1 LLLPEAVFGA
11 GNVTVIEEEGNITI
25 RGDRQ
30 ANAVVIDVA
39 TVSGEDGTTINGGSD
54 PLEIPPDGGLDIGLN
69 GGDDFLDLQDVHR
82 TFLHIQMGKGNDV
95 LVFADAGAS
104 GECTVDMG
112 KGDDTVVGDFI
123 EDCGGGLTVDT
134 AQGNDFLHFLTDLS
148 GDAVLVGGPGDD
160 DFRFGVAG
168 SIDGRIHVN
177 MGAGDDTLSVEI
189 PVGSGSVVRGGGGH
203 DTLAEVSTSADTTQI
218 QGFEVVTPID

>member
-1 LLLPEAVFGA
+1 MNRICCPLGLAPVLLLLLPEAVFGA

-104 GECTVDMG
+104 G
-112 KGDDTVVGDFI
+112 
-123 EDCGGGLTVDT
+123 
-134 AQGNDFLHFLTDLS
+134 
-148 GDAVLVGGPGDD
+148 
-160 DFRFGVAG
+160 
-168 SIDGRIHVN
+168 
-177 MGAGDDTLSVEI
+177 
-189 PVGSGSVVRGGGGH
+189 
-203 DTLAEVSTSADTTQI
+203 
-218 QGFEVVTPID
+218 